1 LPIYVDRKIKPLVEL
16 LIDLGVPRSSI
27 PGIIRKRPQL
37 CGISMSDKLKPM
49 MVYLEN
55 IGVIKAQW
63 SKVICRFP
71 AFLTYNRNKVETTV
85 SFLTELG
92 VPKEKIGK
100 ILTRC
105 PHLMS
110 YSVDDNL
117 RPTAEYFRSIGTDV
131 ASLIQKSPQAFG
143 LSVDVKLK
151 PITEFFL
158 EKGFSREEIGIMVNR
173 FGIIHTLSL

>member
-1 LPIYVDRKIKPLVEL
+1 
-16 LIDLGVPRSSI
+16 
-27 PGIIRKRPQL
+27 
-37 CGISMSDKLKPM
+37 MSDKLKPM

-158 EKGFSREEIGIMVNR
+158 EKGWRKLALWS
-173 FGIIHTLSL
+173 TDLA